1 MREEGRS
8 FSAIARHLGVRRAKD
23 VYATFHRSL
32 ASQPEVERKEL
43 VSRELG
49 RLTLLEQRIRSR
61 DAAQPEKMSR
71 RLEALEQMR
80 QDLNR

>member
-1 MREEGRS
+1 MRPS
-8 FSAIARHLGVRRAKD
+8 IARLHL
-23 VYATFHRSL
+23 
-32 ASQPEVERKEL
+32 QPEVERKEL